1 MNAPASAW
9 ILVGAAGAA
18 ASVAVIVAIAGVA
31 QSAALSLP
39 EAEPAGAGGS
49 ELGDVTAAYR
59 AQLDGRSP
67 FFVPGPPPPPPP
79 PAPPPAPPP
88 PPAAPPAPPPPPSAY
103 GGPKVVGVVNG
114 QVLFDDKRTLAV
126 GDTGGDDLRVLDS
139 SAPWSIRVLW
149 KGVEFDVPLLGRD
162 RIVIPEGERGSSSA
176 G

>member
-1 MNAPASAW
+1 M
-9 ILVGAAGAA
+9 LVGAAGAA
-18 ASVAVIVAIAGVA
+18 AGVAVIIAVAGVA

-39 EAEPAGAGGS
+39 AIDASDRGGN

-67 FFVPGPPPPPPP
+67 FFVPGAPPPPPP

-88 PPAAPPAPPPPPSAY
+88 PPAAPPAPPPPPSTY
-103 GGPKVVGVVNG
+103 GGPKVVAVVNDR
-114 QVLFDDKRTLAV
+114 VVFADKRTLVV
-126 GDTGGDDLRVLDS
+126 GENESEDLRVLDS

-162 RIVIPEGERGSSSA
+162 RIVIPQSERGSPSA